1 MNSLFS
7 GLNPI
12 QDAGAASATG
22 SMLSTVVMFG
32 AVFLIFYF
40 MIIRPQN
47 KKQKAMQKMIS
58 AVKKGDKVVT
68 IGGIHGTVQ
77 SVKDKTVVI
86 KVDDSSR
93 IEFSKSALASVDA
106 QGDSAESPAADSKQE
121 ASK

>member
-58 AVKKGDKVVT
+58 AVKKGDKVIT

-106 QGDSAESPAADSKQE
+106 QGDSVESAAADSKQE